1 MVCLKVLMLEILV
14 PSLEQEA
21 GCEPLLSMS
30 SINPNRKN
38 VSEHTLKQGEQKSAP
53 EILPT
58 NLSITR
64 HQTTS
69 SRDIF
74 FIWLDINGYLS
85 RSGKNLLYCI
95 CSTPVQLMLRS
106 TQASK
111 CHLPILRPN
120 ARLEGVSQGSTGRI
134 RE

>member
-1 MVCLKVLMLEILV
+1 MVCFKVLMLEVLV

-38 VSEHTLKQGEQKSAP
+38 VSEHTPKQGEQKSIP

-58 NLSITR
+58 NLSITTR
-64 HQTTS
+64 YQATS

-74 FIWLDINGYLS
+74 YL
-85 RSGKNLLYCI
+85 
-95 CSTPVQLMLRS
+95 
-106 TQASK
+106 A
-111 CHLPILRPN
+111 
-120 ARLEGVSQGSTGRI
+120 
-134 RE
+134 